1 MITSGMV
8 RFHDGLAPLMRGIDE
23 VQQHPDNYNNGD
35 LDKIIE
41 SVEINGV
48 YRPIYVT
55 MDTDYI
61 VAGNHL
67 WEACKTLGAT
77 EIPVVGLD
85 IDNDTAYRIMVADNR
100 IAALAR
106 PDDGLLL
113 PILQRLATSD
123 SLLGTGYSDA
133 DLSALEAIAQIA
145 PDPDGYAQWPTIC
158 VQVPPHVRRGYY
170 HLTEAAVGERERFE
184 LLLRLAGWVPTIGNY
199 DRDETDED

>member
-61 VAGNHL
+61 VRTGHAGAHCAG
-67 WEACKTLGAT
+67 EPYCQCRVEQPSQSDLG
-77 EIPVVGLD
+77 VVD
-85 IDNDTAYRIMVADNR
+85 
-100 IAALAR
+100 
-106 PDDGLLL
+106 
-113 PILQRLATSD
+113 
-123 SLLGTGYSDA
+123 
-133 DLSALEAIAQIA
+133 
-145 PDPDGYAQWPTIC
+145 
-158 VQVPPHVRRGYY
+158 
-170 HLTEAAVGERERFE
+170 
-184 LLLRLAGWVPTIGNY
+184 
-199 DRDETDED
+199 